1 TNETT
6 AQITVSPLDTTLYA
20 VTVTDVNGCTAVDFV
35 QVNVEPCLANI
46 SGYVRDDVGNP
57 VPGATL
63 HLYADTNDDDLPD
76 GPIVA
81 ITSIDGETGN
91 YIFEDIYPGRYVI
104 VQVQPANYDDVS
116 DYDHSTG
123 PLDMDGNDSALGPN
137 NRIPVT
143 LEPYESDTDNNFI
156 EDPHIGHI
164 TGFVLTDYS
173 EPIAGVQV
181 QLYFD
186 HNQDGNPDG
195 GVVATATTD
204 ASGAYAFVELQPG
217 NYLVTQ
223 TQPAN
228 YFDVSDYDHSI
239 GPDDLDGDDSALGP
253 NNKIQVILLAGEI
266 DADNNF

>member
-1 TNETT
+1 
-6 AQITVSPLDTTLYA
+6 
-20 VTVTDVNGCTAVDFV
+20 
-35 QVNVEPCLANI
+35 
-46 SGYVRDDVGNP
+46 
-57 VPGATL
+57 
-63 HLYADTNDDDLPD
+63 
-76 GPIVA
+76 
-81 ITSIDGETGN
+81 
-91 YIFEDIYPGRYVI
+91 
-104 VQVQPANYDDVS
+104 
-116 DYDHSTG
+116 
-123 PLDMDGNDSALGPN
+123 
-137 NRIPVT
+137 
-143 LEPYESDTDNNFI
+143 
-156 EDPHIGHI
+156 
-164 TGFVLTDYS
+164 

-266 DADNNF
+266 DADNNFIENAWPGTICGFVRDDIGNPISNVTLQLFTDPNGDGNHIPDGVLVATATTDGETGLYCFEDIEQGQ